1 MSKPRPRVEGVSRS
15 SETLLDLSLSRGALD
30 RAAELRKDPD
40 LLHRLLRDSST
51 RVLELVGGSAEV
63 VDTGEDVALHLRA
76 PHRDDAHALGFFLG
90 RDADGTSYVA
100 VVGNPVD
107 EGEPRDWRTLRDV
120 GVLLGDRDSGLFT
133 GALALANWHAR
144 HTHCPRCGSPTTAE
158 QAGWVRRC
166 PNDGTEHYPR
176 TDPAVIMSV
185 VDADDRLLLARGPQ
199 WGQGRYSVLAGFV
212 EPGEPLEA
220 AVAREVLE
228 EVGVAVEDVR
238 YLGNQP
244 WPFPCSLMVGFTATA
259 KDPELHLDEDEIV
272 EALWV
277 TREELA
283 TGVASGVVNIPPRLS
298 IARRLIEHWYG
309 GPLDQ
314 SVEWTAPNRPSEQ
327 EG

>member
-1 MSKPRPRVEGVSRS
+1 
-15 SETLLDLSLSRGALD
+15 
-30 RAAELRKDPD
+30 
-40 LLHRLLRDSST
+40 
-51 RVLELVGGSAEV
+51 
-63 VDTGEDVALHLRA
+63 
-76 PHRDDAHALGFFLG
+76 
-90 RDADGTSYVA
+90 
-100 VVGNPVD
+100 
-107 EGEPRDWRTLRDV
+107 
-120 GVLLGDRDSGLFT
+120 
-133 GALALANWHAR
+133 
-144 HTHCPRCGSPTTAE
+144 
-158 QAGWVRRC
+158 
-166 PNDGTEHYPR
+166 
-176 TDPAVIMSV
+176 
-185 VDADDRLLLARGPQ
+185 
-199 WGQGRYSVLAGFV
+199 
-212 EPGEPLEA
+212 
-220 AVAREVLE
+220 
-228 EVGVAVEDVR
+228 VR